1 MQPTNQLNKLDQIHN
16 SLHSYCD
23 AIPDL
28 DMMTQY
34 DAILDSVMMTQHD
47 AILDPVMTKP
57 SINNDESSTE
67 TVSPIKWY

>member
-1 MQPTNQLNKLDQIHN
+1 MQPTNKLNKLDQIHY

-34 DAILDSVMMTQHD
+34 DAILD
-47 AILDPVMTKP
+47 PVMTKP
-57 SINNDESSTE
+57 
-67 TVSPIKWY
+67 

>member
-1 MQPTNQLNKLDQIHN
+1 MAPPMQPINQLNKLDQIHN

-34 DAILDSVMMTQHD
+34 DAILDPVVMSHQQKLFPQSVMSHEQ
-47 AILDPVMTKP
+47 
-57 SINNDESSTE
+57 
-67 TVSPIKWY
+67 